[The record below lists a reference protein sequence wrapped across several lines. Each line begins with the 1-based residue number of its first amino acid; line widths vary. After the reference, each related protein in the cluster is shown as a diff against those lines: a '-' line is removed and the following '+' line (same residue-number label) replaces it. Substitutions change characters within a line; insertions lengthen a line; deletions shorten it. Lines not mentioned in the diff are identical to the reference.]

1 MEKDSAAKI
10 ISLADFI
17 QKRSPLFFCS
27 KKQLYTQR
35 LYDST
40 ERLLPEW
47 LIPTKMNVS
56 GSESM
61 DCG

>member
-1 MEKDSAAKI
+1 LEIFIESGFEVRIPNEGILSYCFVKGLS
-10 ISLADFI
+10 SLV
-17 QKRSPLFFCS
+17 K
-27 KKQLYTQR
+27 LY
-35 LYDST
+35 YSS